1 MKLTALVRSI
11 NRPTSATHNV
21 VERRTS
27 WEFAPLI
34 DETRQQLIDRLL
46 WLALVEAR
54 ARAPFAILDSTNIFV
69 GKKRKERKAFG
80 RPQARRVPRVVP
92 RTAREGGIWR
102 VVQIFWGCASCSSEP
117 ETRGSGQV
125 RSRAQVS
132 KETCRAFLLPCRAR
146 VPFVRLQSAP
156 CRRASTVV
164 QGGRGVGASR
174 GEFGIGDAIADRCVR
189 SSILRG
195 LGIAI
200 ALARAIRS
208 SFSLSLSLCVCVCAC
223 VFPERAS
230 KFIYSPGLPGCIALM
245 VLALRNSAIFNSPP
259 PIDTGR
265 AFEIDKTKRIRCMS
279 ISHVSPLLTCN
290 VKFSGRPGSTVRRMP
305 SRIYSQSF
313 RAPSASRLLLLRPLC
328 SIHISLPSPPPRP
341 HSSPSFSFG
350 VKRAIFIASI
360 VFTYISSIPRFE
372 DDKIRLAE
380 RETVIRRNEI
390 TGRLDE
396 RYAVCLYLERRP
408 LWLEI
413 NFGGEPCEMRRNRTW
428 KRDIVVSSLVTFS
441 ISTLASSQWSN
452 DLRIKAIKLR
462 TSRRDTRARQR
473 NIRKNLASLCENR
486 DFRDHI
492 AVTFVHENRCAY
504 RSESPSYEEKYEK
517 CEKCKQE
524 IANYESENGQSG

>member
-1 MKLTALVRSI
+1 LLNAERVGNSRRWSTRLDNNWSTGYFDWLWLKPERERLSRFSIRRTFSLGKKEKKEKRSGGRRRGGCLASFRAQPERVESGGWYKFSEVAHRARRSLKLAAVAKYEAERKCPRKPAVLSSCRVAPASRSCDFSQL
-11 NRPTSATHNV
+11 RAGARVPLSRV
-21 VERRTS
+21 VEALEHRGVS
-27 WEFAPLI
+27 LESV
-34 DETRQQLIDRLL
+34 TRSRI
-46 WLALVEAR
+46 AAFAR
-54 ARAPFAILDSTNIFV
+54 AFSWAWES
-69 GKKRKERKAFG
+69 
-80 RPQARRVPRVVP
+80 
-92 RTAREGGIWR
+92 
-102 VVQIFWGCASCSSEP
+102 
-117 ETRGSGQV
+117 
-125 RSRAQVS
+125 RSRWRERFVPACSLRV
-132 KETCRAFLLPCRAR
+132 AFVCVCVRAR
-146 VPFVRLQSAP
+146 VPL
-156 CRRASTVV
+156 
-164 QGGRGVGASR
+164 
-174 GEFGIGDAIADRCVR
+174 
-189 SSILRG
+189 L
-195 LGIAI
+195 
-200 ALARAIRS
+200 
-208 SFSLSLSLCVCVCAC
+208 SLSLSLCVCVCAC